1 MWLLIILLCLCPC
14 FPAWAQAPPYS
25 FTGTVSYVY
34 DGDTILAKDS
44 ENKYHRIR
52 LASIDAPELSQPYGN
67 EAARLLRTLVQ
78 DETVLISVIDIDK
91 YNREVGN
98 VYYGCANGVGG
109 EWRKTPKRSDPSG
122 VSVSETM
129 LRKGAAWH
137 LSYFDRNSPLR
148 EFNEE
153 LEKEA
158 RLAPRGL
165 WKDAAAI
172 PPWQWRKL
180 HPRE

>member
-78 DETVLISVIDIDK
+78 DETILVSVIDIDK

-109 EWRKTPKRSDPSG
+109 EWRKTPKRSALHRFAAHILAALRLLQCGDSPTTPVASPSARLC
-122 VSVSETM
+122 SVKAQPGIFPTSIEIAPSIIFIKS
-129 LRKGAAWH
+129 LRKRPA
-137 LSYFDRNSPLR
+137 
-148 EFNEE
+148 
-153 LEKEA
+153 
-158 RLAPRGL
+158 
-165 WKDAAAI
+165 
-172 PPWQWRKL
+172 
-180 HPRE
+180 